1 MTGSTMPLA
10 AQFSSHP
17 VHRATDLLR
26 QALDKPPQAAP
37 DPAELWDALLFRL
50 DPAPIE
56 LARGPVSVT
65 TPNDSLVTL
74 LGFAPFEY
82 AHLECQP
89 PVTDTADVGAAK
101 SGDGEGE
108 DMLDHA
114 VQAQLQGLVQAF
126 HRRQRQAS
134 LLVACSIAA
143 AVILTLAG
151 LLLLFG
157 TTSPGRADKAAPQSE
172 KTSARDTPHATSAV
186 PALAPIRVSDTI
198 DAGADAKI
206 IVARA
211 AQPLALGPLLPI
223 GVARYIL
230 LRGLPEDASLSAGRR
245 TGAGTWMV
253 KGEDIPGLT
262 LTFGDGAR
270 GDYPTEIYLLD
281 SQHGP
286 QARRRMILRVDPSPQ
301 VYAAG
306 LALGWPTAFFQVPQ
320 TQEPAEA
327 VAEAAPAPM
336 DATPR
341 QGSGSGHPASAEMV
355 TVRRLLTDRAE
366 NGQADAA
373 YELALT
379 YDVEVLARAV
389 IETIEGDMLT
399 ARAWYMRAAQAGH
412 AGATRRLEMIAR
424 RPAGA

>member
-10 AQFSSHP
+10 AHFSSHP

-26 QALDKPPQAAP
+26 QALDKPSQTAP
-37 DPAELWDALLFRL
+37 DPAELWNAPLFRL

-74 LGFAPFEY
+74 LGLAPFEY

-89 PVTDTADVGAAK
+89 PVTDTADVGAAE
-101 SGDGEGE
+101 SGEGA

-134 LLVACSIAA
+134 LLVACSVAA

-157 TTSPGRADKAAPQSE
+157 TASPGRADKAAPQGAASL
-172 KTSARDTPHATSAV
+172 AHDPAHAASTA
-186 PALAPIRVSDTI
+186 PALAPIRVSETI
-198 DAGADAKI
+198 ANAETTI

-211 AQPLALGPLLPI
+211 ERPLSLGPLLPL

-253 KGEDIPGLT
+253 KGEDIAGLT
-262 LTFGDGAR
+262 LTFGDGAG

-281 SQHGP
+281 SRHGP
-286 QARRRMILRVDPSPQ
+286 QARRRLILRVDPSPQ

-306 LALGWPTAFFQVPQ
+306 LSLGWPTAFSPVPQ
-320 TQEPAEA
+320 TQEPTEA
-327 VAEAAPAPM
+327 QAEAAPAPLET
-336 DATPR
+336 APP
-341 QGSGSGHPASAEMV
+341 QESAPQILAGGEIV
-355 TVRRLLTDRAE
+355 TVRRLLTERAE
-366 NGQADAA
+366 SGQADAA

-379 YDVEVLARAV
+379 YDDEVLARAG
-389 IETIEGDMLT
+389 IETIEGDMVT

-412 AGATRRLEMIAR
+412 AGAARRLEIIAR

>member
-26 QALDKPPQAAP
+26 QALDKPSQTAP
-37 DPAELWDALLFRL
+37 DPAELWNAPLFRL

-74 LGFAPFEY
+74 LRLAPFEY
-82 AHLECQP
+82 AHHECQL
-89 PVTDTADVGAAK
+89 PVTDTADVGAAEA
-101 SGDGEGE
+101 GDGEGE

-134 LLVACSIAA
+134 LLVACSVAA
-143 AVILTLAG
+143 AVILTLAA

-157 TTSPGRADKAAPQSE
+157 TGPGRGDKAAAQGAASV
-172 KTSARDTPHATSAV
+172 ARDTAHAASTA

-198 DAGADAKI
+198 ADAETTI

-211 AQPLALGPLLPI
+211 ERPLSLGPLLPL

-253 KGEDIPGLT
+253 KGEDIAGLT

-281 SQHGP
+281 SRHGP
-286 QARRRMILRVDPSPQ
+286 QARRRLILRVDPRSQ

-306 LALGWPTAFFQVPQ
+306 LALGWPTVFSPVPQ
-320 TQEPAEA
+320 TPEPDEA
-327 VAEAAPAPM
+327 VAETAPLPLDAAPP
-336 DATPR
+336 
-341 QGSGSGHPASAEMV
+341 QASAPPILAGGEIV
-355 TVRRLLTDRAE
+355 TIRRLLTARAE
-366 NGQADAA
+366 SGQADAA

-379 YDVEVLARAV
+379 YDDEVLARAG
-389 IETIEGDMLT
+389 IETIEGDMVM
-399 ARAWYMRAAQAGH
+399 ARAWYMRSAQAGH
-412 AGATRRLEMIAR
+412 AGAARRLEMIAR

>member
-26 QALDKPPQAAP
+26 QALHTPPPPAP
-37 DPAELWDALLFRL
+37 DPAELWDAPLFRL
-50 DPAPIE
+50 DPPPIE

-74 LGFAPFEY
+74 LGFTPFEY
-82 AHLECQP
+82 VHLECQP
-89 PVTDTADVGAAK
+89 PVTGTADVGAAET
-101 SGDGEGE
+101 GEGEGE

-134 LLVACSIAA
+134 LLVACSVAA

-157 TTSPGRADKAAPQSE
+157 TTSPGRADKAVPQGAASL
-172 KTSARDTPHATSAV
+172 ARDTPHTSTA
-186 PALAPIRVSDTI
+186 PALAPIRVSNTI
-198 DAGADAKI
+198 ADAGAEKTI

-211 AQPLALGPLLPI
+211 ERPLSLGPLLPL

-245 TGAGTWMV
+245 TGTGTWMV
-253 KGEDIPGLT
+253 KGEDIAGLT

-270 GDYPTEIYLLD
+270 GDYPAEIYLLD
-281 SQHGP
+281 SRHGP
-286 QARRRMILRVDPSPQ
+286 QARRRLILRVDPSPQ
-301 VYAAG
+301 VYDAG
-306 LALGWPTAFFQVPQ
+306 LALGWPTAFPTMPQ
-320 TQEPAEA
+320 TPEPTEA
-327 VAEAAPAPM
+327 VAEAAPAPLE
-336 DATPR
+336 AAPP
-341 QGSGSGHPASAEMV
+341 QASAPQILAGGEIV
-355 TVRRLLTDRAE
+355 TVRRLLTERAE
-366 NGQADAA
+366 SGQADAA

-379 YDVEVLARAV
+379 YDDEVLARAG
-389 IETIEGDMLT
+389 IETIEGDMVT

-412 AGATRRLEMIAR
+412 AGAARRLEMIAR